1 MSEEVKEI
9 LPGIIDILENLKEP
23 NEFSFFSWDTDLDVN
38 EQDSIVM
45 ENLSQKKDKSNKHI
59 VNSIHHFE
67 DCLYKLGYD
76 LSDIIPSS
84 FEEGN

>member
-23 NEFSFFSWDTDLDVN
+23 NEFSFFSWDTDLDIN

-45 ENLSQKKDKSNKHI
+45 ENLSQKKDQSNKHI

-76 LSDIIPSS
+76 LSDINAPW

>member
-76 LSDIIPSS
+76 LSDINAPW

>member
-9 LPGIIDILENLKEP
+9 LPGIIDILEDLKEP

-76 LSDIIPSS
+76 LSDITPSS

>member
-1 MSEEVKEI
+1 
-9 LPGIIDILENLKEP
+9 
-23 NEFSFFSWDTDLDVN
+23 
-38 EQDSIVM
+38 M
-45 ENLSQKKDKSNKHI
+45 ELSQKKDKSNKHI

>member
-9 LPGIIDILENLKEP
+9 LPGIIDILEDLKEP

>member
-9 LPGIIDILENLKEP
+9 LPGIIDILEDLKEP

-76 LSDIIPSS
+76 LSDITPSP

>member
-9 LPGIIDILENLKEP
+9 LPGIIDILEDLKEP

-76 LSDIIPSS
+76 LSDIKPPW

>member
-9 LPGIIDILENLKEP
+9 LPGIIDILEDLKEP

-76 LSDIIPSS
+76 LSDIIPSP

>member
-9 LPGIIDILENLKEP
+9 LPGIIDILEDLKEP
-23 NEFSFFSWDTDLDVN
+23 DEFSFFGLDSDLDVN
-38 EQDSIVM
+38 EKEFTIM
-45 ENLSQKKDKSNKHI
+45 ENLSEKKDKSNKHI

>member
-9 LPGIIDILENLKEP
+9 LPGIIDILEDLKEP

-59 VNSIHHFE
+59 INSIHHFE